1 MLGTLCRITER
12 CDAGPAGKNTVALH
26 RDLNANDST
35 AINFNM
41 PIRLS
46 IHPGSQQQPR
56 RYVKSVRTTQ
66 AAELPTAS
74 VMLSIRATICIPQVV
89 TPSAQ

>member
-12 CDAGPAGKNTVALH
+12 CDASPAGKNTLALH
-26 RDLNANDST
+26 RDLNANNSI
-35 AINFNM
+35 AINFDM
-41 PIRLS
+41 FIRLPIQS
-46 IHPGSQQQPR
+46 GSQQQLR

-66 AAELPTAS
+66 AAKLPTAS
-74 VMLSIRATICIPQVV
+74 VLLSIRATSRIPQAV